1 MKKVKIKFDNLQ
13 IGPLLSYLFLIL
25 VSSLLI
31 VIGLISLPLTEQIKE
46 EVSYNL
52 TTKDDL
58 YWSKEYILELDTS
71 QTLDT
76 DKERNIAKTRNI
88 IYRRLNKAGL
98 EEISIYKETLDE
110 KDILRVIVKTSK
122 DEVFVDNLIQNRFFV
137 RVVIKKEDVDF
148 EDEEN
153 QYAYLMGEN
162 YNPTEFTGSSF
173 RNILLT
179 ELKDGSG
186 EYSYFAVFKLWLTNE
201 KAFQNFLKTH
211 EEETIGLEIDGFVTP
226 YYVPT
231 SNPKTFAITVSG
243 GEGQAQ
249 MLNLLYNSGEIPL
262 PFTTIE
268 INTIDV
274 EIPALDHIKLSI
286 ALLTGILLLYLILLF
301 ILKEDPLLTSTSLF
315 ATLLTIAMWISYLK
329 LSSTPVDT
337 WLLAIECIM
346 VVILI
351 YLLVHNKES
360 QIAIT
365 TSLVL
370 SFFILIILGIGYMKI
385 FGREML
391 LVLILCQFSIVFT
404 NWYLTNMK
412 KTLAQ

>member
-1 MKKVKIKFDNLQ
+1 MKKIKIQFDTPQL
-13 IGPLLSYLFLIL
+13 GSLFSYLFLVL

-31 VIGLISLPLTEQIKE
+31 VLGLIALPLTEQIKE

-52 TTKDDL
+52 ITKNNM
-58 YWSKEYILELDTS
+58 YWSKEYILELDTP

-76 DKERNIAKTRNI
+76 DKKKDITTTRNI
-88 IYRRLNKAGL
+88 IYKRLNKAGL
-98 EEISIYKETLDE
+98 EEVSIYKEILSE
-110 KDILRVIVKTSK
+110 KDVLRVIVKTTE
-122 DEVFVDNLIQNRFFV
+122 DEMFVDNLIQNRFFIK
-137 RVVIKKEDVDF
+137 VVTKKEDIDF

-173 RNILLT
+173 RNVLLT

-201 KAFQNFLKTH
+201 KAFQNFLKDH
-211 EEETIGLEIDGFVTP
+211 EEETIGVEIDGFVTP

-243 GEGQAQ
+243 GESQAQ

-262 PFTTIE
+262 PFRTIE
-268 INTIDV
+268 TNT
-274 EIPALDHIKLSI
+274 LDTETSILDYIKLSI

-301 ILKEDPLLTSTSLF
+301 ILKEDPQLTSTSLF
-315 ATLLTIAMWISYLK
+315 ATLLTISMWISYLK

-337 WLLAIECIM
+337 WLLAIECILA
-346 VVILI
+346 VILI
-351 YLLVHNKES
+351 YVLIHNKES
-360 QIAIT
+360 QLAIT
-365 TSLVL
+365 TSLAL
-370 SFFILIILGIGYMKI
+370 SFFLLILLGIGYMRI

-391 LVLILCQFSIVFT
+391 LLLILCQFGIVFA
-404 NWYLTNMK
+404 NWYLTNMR
-412 KTLAQ
+412 KTLTK

>member
-1 MKKVKIKFDNLQ
+1 MRKIKINFDNLQ
-13 IGPLLSYLFLIL
+13 LGSLFSYLFLIL

-31 VIGLISLPLTEQIKE
+31 IVGLISLPLTEHIKE
-46 EVSYNL
+46 EISYNL
-52 TTKDDL
+52 ITKDPL
-58 YWSKEYILELDTS
+58 YWSKEYILELDTA

-76 DKERNIAKTRNI
+76 EKKKDITITRNI

-98 EEISIYKETLDE
+98 EEVSIYKEILNE

-122 DEVFVDNLIQNRFFV
+122 DEMLVDNLIQNRFFIK
-137 RVVIKKEDVDF
+137 VVTKKEDVDF

-201 KAFQNFLKTH
+201 KTFQDFLKDH

-243 GEGQAQ
+243 GESQAQ

-268 INTIDV
+268 TTNI
-274 EIPALDHIKLSI
+274 EIETSTLDYIKLSI
-286 ALLTGILLLYLILLF
+286 ALLIGILLLYLILLF
-301 ILKEDPLLTSTSLF
+301 LLKEDPQLTSTSLF
-315 ATLLTIAMWISYLK
+315 ATLLTIALWISYLK

-337 WLLAIECIM
+337 WLLAIECILAVM
-346 VVILI
+346 LIYILI
-351 YLLVHNKES
+351 HNKES
-360 QIAIT
+360 QTAIT

-370 SFFILIILGIGYMKI
+370 SFFILIILGIGYIRI

-412 KTLAQ
+412 KTLAK